1 MCHNSLSAAFCL
13 FRCFIQIG
21 PAVLAM
27 VLLVA
32 PLKKKMGTKAKAT
45 FLKESLSTVSAVLQT
60 PWTDYCPVCCSRQS
74 VLNVTH
80 LLLSATMQFNMA
92 DCRRRREMPIKWY
105 LLHEVATLTQM
116 HGSDL
121 ILSLSFFSSLS
132 NIASNHN
139 ILLVIPI

>member
-13 FRCFIQIG
+13 LRCLVQIG

-60 PWTDYCPVCCSRQS
+60 LPGPIIVLFAAQDKVC
-74 VLNVTH
+74 
-80 LLLSATMQFNMA
+80 
-92 DCRRRREMPIKWY
+92 
-105 LLHEVATLTQM
+105 
-116 HGSDL
+116 
-121 ILSLSFFSSLS
+121 
-132 NIASNHN
+132 
-139 ILLVIPI
+139 